1 MSKISLFFWR
11 FIPSFSSLP
20 TEEISI
26 GRLVSYSKK
35 YMPCGV
41 SSLSEECDASFI
53 IPVYNASKY
62 IAKCLDSILK
72 QDTQFSYEI
81 ICVDD
86 GSTDDSW
93 SILERYSVYPKV
105 KIFRKSNGG
114 ISSARNFGLKHATG
128 KYVGFLDNDD
138 YVECDFVEKLLI
150 PAKEKDADVVKCR
163 YRVVGESGDV
173 IFVGGIDVNETFCGG
188 SLKVSTM
195 SGFPWDGIYKRTFFD
210 VLNFPE
216 GFWYEDMI
224 MKSMLLASASK
235 IVLISAPLYNFV
247 KRKKSTSHFAYK
259 KETIKTLDQFFLAE
273 SIVCDLLQKKINI
286 SSVHYNIFLNE
297 YGKYLSFRTKNLN
310 RALRKALFV
319 LSCKRLNQ
327 IRPANVM
334 YSKDINELMD
344 MVFRQMNFTKW
355 DFFKYLAYLD

>member
-1 MSKISLFFWR
+1 MNSKKARQLLSKISLFFWR

-93 SILERYSVYPKV
+93 SILERYSVNPKV

-163 YRVVGESGDV
+163 YRVVG
-173 IFVGGIDVNETFCGG
+173 
-188 SLKVSTM
+188 
-195 SGFPWDGIYKRTFFD
+195 
-210 VLNFPE
+210 
-216 GFWYEDMI
+216 EDMI